1 MSETENVAL
10 MKRWFEEVWNQ
21 GKIETIHELLA
32 KSAIG
37 FGQREHGRP
46 TRGPE
51 DFVEFATE
59 LRTAFPR
66 VQVKINDS
74 FGCQD
79 KVITRWT
86 ADLTSPAGKTVTI
99 TGMTMVRIENGQIVE
114 GWDSWDQLTMLLELG
129 AVKMVSPQ
137 IVGARA
143 S

>member
-1 MSETENVAL
+1 MAETENVAL

-21 GKIETIHELLA
+21 GKIETVHELLA
-32 KSAIG
+32 KSAVG

-46 TRGPE
+46 TRGPD
-51 DFVEFATE
+51 DFVKFATE

-66 VQVKINDS
+66 VQVKIDDA

-86 ADLTSPAGKTVTI
+86 AGLTSPAGKTVTI
-99 TGMTMVRIENGQIVE
+99 TGMTMVRMESGQIAE
-114 GWDSWDQLTMLLELG
+114 GWDNWDQLTMLLELG

-137 IVGARA
+137 IIGAKA

>member
-21 GKIETIHELLA
+21 GKIETVHELLA
-32 KSAIG
+32 KHAVG
-37 FGQREHGRP
+37 FGQREQGRP
-46 TRGPE
+46 TRGPD
-51 DFVEFATE
+51 DFIKFATE

-66 VQVKINDS
+66 VQVKIDDA
-74 FGCQD
+74 FGRRD

-86 ADLTSPAGKTVTI
+86 ADLTSPAGKTVTV

-114 GWDSWDQLTMLLELG
+114 GWDNWDQLTMLLELG

-137 IVGARA
+137 IVSARA